1 VVVVMAQR
9 YPFHDEVAVKFRNL
23 AYQAIID

>member
-1 VVVVMAQR
+1 MAQR